1 VTTRETSA
9 GADDYQPPTI
19 TTLGELAELTG
30 FNFPPGKAPNV
41 TDGQTFGGSDIGSA

>member
-1 VTTRETSA
+1 MTTRDETPP
-9 GADDYQPPTI
+9 ADYEPPTI

-41 TDGQTFGGSDIGSA
+41 SDGQTFGGSAIGSV